1 MVNQF
6 LTVGDR
12 FLAWYEKW
20 LIKPAQIILNSLMT
34 LFILY
39 SVFMR
44 YVLNKAPTWSEEL
57 TRYIMVWAA
66 LLGMG
71 IASRYNKHIGLSDLV
86 VKLWG
91 RWTPKILTIG
101 DIISALFWVLV
112 FFTGISITQ
121 MVASQRSPSMNLP
134 MWIAYLAV
142 PVGSACSVIELV
154 FVALKRVKARGESR
168 S

>member
-1 MVNQF
+1 MVKQF
-6 LTVGDR
+6 LKVGDQ
-12 FLAWYEKW
+12 FLDWYEKW

-44 YVLNKAPTWSEEL
+44 YVMNKAPTWSEEL

-91 RWTPKILTIG
+91 RWTNTIHTIG
-101 DIISALFWVLV
+101 DMLSAFFWILV
-112 FFTGISITQ
+112 FITGISITL
-121 MVASQRSPSMNLP
+121 MVAPQRSPSMNLP
-134 MWIAYLAV
+134 MWIAYLSV
-142 PVGSACSVIELV
+142 PVGSACSVVELV
-154 FVALKRVKARGESR
+154 FLALKRAAARQESR

>member
-1 MVNQF
+1 MVKQF

-12 FLAWYEKW
+12 FLGLYEKW
-20 LIKPAQIILNSLMT
+20 LIKPAQIVLNSLMT

-71 IASRYNKHIGLSDLV
+71 IASRYNKHIGLSELV

-91 RWTPKILTIG
+91 RWTNTIHTIG
-101 DIISALFWVLV
+101 DILSALFWLLV
-112 FFTGISITQ
+112 FITGISMTI
-121 MVASQRSPSMNLP
+121 MVAPQRSPSMNLP

-142 PVGSACSVIELV
+142 PLGGIFAVIELV
-154 FVALKRVKARGESR
+154 FVALKRVNARRESR

>member
-1 MVNQF
+1 MLNQF
-6 LTVGDR
+6 LKAGDR
-12 FLAWYEKW
+12 FLDWYERW
-20 LIKPAQIILNSLMT
+20 LLKPVLIFLNSSMT
-34 LFILY
+34 LIILY

-57 TRYIMVWAA
+57 TRYVMVWAA

-71 IASRYNKHIGLSDLV
+71 IAARYNKHIGLSDLV

-91 RWTPKILTIG
+91 RWTNTVHTIG
-101 DIISALFWVLV
+101 DILSALFWFLV
-112 FFTGISITQ
+112 FVTGISMTI
-121 MVASQRSPSMNLP
+121 MVAPQRSPSMNLP

-142 PVGSACSVIELV
+142 PVGGAFAVIELL
-154 FVALKRVKARGESR
+154 FVALRRVKARQEKR